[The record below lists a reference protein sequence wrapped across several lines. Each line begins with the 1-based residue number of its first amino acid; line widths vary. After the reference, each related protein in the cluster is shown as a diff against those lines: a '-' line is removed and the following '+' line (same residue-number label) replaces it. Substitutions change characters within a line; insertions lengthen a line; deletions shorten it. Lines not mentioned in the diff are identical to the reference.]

1 MEFRSAIPSAVET
14 ARQFFKQLRAEVLQ
28 QLAGTIFALALST
41 SSNCG
46 DGVRAASQTDEEE
59 AMEKISGL
67 QKNSIKIFL
76 NVLVAVSILWKGTP
90 VYAVGPYFENESS
103 PRGQNQGPNPSWP
116 RPDEPL
122 WSPSKPQI
130 LSVESLK
137 KGDIIL
143 RNSKQSGKAE
153 TTAPNVV
160 DAPSDKR
167 IARR

>member
-1 MEFRSAIPSAVET
+1 MEFRSAIPSAVEA

-67 QKNSIKIFL
+67 QKNSIKVFL
-76 NVLVAVSILWKGTP
+76 NVLVAVSILWTGSP
-90 VYAVGPYFENESS
+90 VYAVGPYFENES
-103 PRGQNQGPNPSWP
+103 PMREQGPNPTWP
-116 RPDEPL
+116 RPEEPL

-130 LSVESLK
+130 LSIESLK
-137 KGDIIL
+137 KSDIIL
-143 RNSKQSGKAE
+143 RGSKQPSKAE